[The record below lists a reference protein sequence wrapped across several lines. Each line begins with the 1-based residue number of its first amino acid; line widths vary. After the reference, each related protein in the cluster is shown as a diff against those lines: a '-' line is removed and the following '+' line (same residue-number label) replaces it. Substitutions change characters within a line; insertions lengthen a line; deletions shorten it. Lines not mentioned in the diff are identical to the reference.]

1 MREKQNKTKE
11 KEIYL
16 LEMAALRSLLA
27 LQGFDGRAMGCDG
40 VLEVHE
46 LFQNRE
52 LGRLQRL
59 QLARLALLLGLERR
73 ESVDQRVAL
82 LLEML
87 KGAVFRLDL
96 FVILV
101 DSSLDVFRTIRI
113 AYSPVR
119 EADSA
124 SC

>member
-1 MREKQNKTKE
+1 M
-11 KEIYL
+11 

-27 LQGFDGRAMGCDG
+27 LQGFDGRPVGCDG

-52 LGRLQRL
+52 LGGLKRL

-73 ESVDQRVAL
+73 EGVDQSVAL

-87 KGAVFRLDL
+87 KGAVFCFDL
-96 FVILV
+96 FVKLV
-101 DSSLDVFRTIRI
+101 DSKGGVIETI
-113 AYSPVR
+113 V
-119 EADSA
+119 
-124 SC
+124 

>member
-16 LEMAALRSLLA
+16 LEMAALRSFLA
-27 LQGFDGRAMGCDG
+27 LQGFDGRTMGCDG

-113 AYSPVR
+113 AYSSVR

>member
-1 MREKQNKTKE
+1 M
-11 KEIYL
+11 
-16 LEMAALRSLLA
+16 
-27 LQGFDGRAMGCDG
+27 
-40 VLEVHE
+40 
-46 LFQNRE
+46 
-52 LGRLQRL
+52 
-59 QLARLALLLGLERR
+59 
-73 ESVDQRVAL
+73 AL

-113 AYSPVR
+113 AYSSVR

>member
-1 MREKQNKTKE
+1 
-11 KEIYL
+11 
-16 LEMAALRSLLA
+16 MAALRSLLA
-27 LQGFDGRAMGCDG
+27 LQGFDGRAMGRDG

-52 LGRLQRL
+52 LGRLERL
-59 QLARLALLLGLERR
+59 QLARLALLLRLEGG
-73 ESVDQRVAL
+73 EGVYQSVAL

-87 KGAVFRLDL
+87 KGAVFRFDL

-101 DSSLDVFRTIRI
+101 DSTLNVLGTFGI
-113 AYSPVR
+113 AYSSVR